1 MKKSLIIILVLSFAS
16 SISDAQ
22 EKAHQIYSKDG
33 NKISYKTMLFKMKNT
48 DVVLFGENHNDPIS
62 HWLQLEL
69 TKSLYEKHGEN
80 LMLGA
85 EMLESDDQFQLDEY
99 LLGFIRE
106 KDFEK
111 ESKLWPNH
119 KTDYKPLLSFA
130 KDNDLHFVATN
141 IPRRFANMVYR
152 FGIDTLEY
160 LPETSKQF
168 IAPLP
173 IAYDTS
179 LTCYK
184 EISGMLEGH
193 SGENLPKSQ
202 AIKDATMAHFIHKN
216 MKGNTKFLHYH
227 GSYHS
232 KYHESIMWYLLQL
245 DSDLD
250 ITTIEVVEQA
260 DISEFDKELIGN
272 ADFFIVVDEDMC
284 KTH

>member
-33 NKISYKTMLFKMKNT
+33 NKISYKTMLFKMKNA

-69 TKSLYEKHGEN
+69 TKSLHEKHGEN

-85 EMLESDDQFQLDEY
+85 EMLESDDQLKLNEY

-111 ESKLWPNH
+111 ESKLWTNH
-119 KTDYKPLLSFA
+119 KTDYRPLVSFA
-130 KDNDLHFVATN
+130 KDNTLHFVATN

-173 IAYDTS
+173 IDYDTS
-179 LTCYK
+179 LYCYK
-184 EISGMLEGH
+184 EISVMAEGH
-193 SGENLPKSQ
+193 GGENLSKSQ

-260 DISEFDKELIGN
+260 NISEFDKELIGD

>member
-22 EKAHQIYSKDG
+22 EKAHQIYSKNG
-33 NKISYKTMLFKMKNT
+33 NKISYKTMLFKMKNA

-69 TKSLYEKHGEN
+69 TKSLHEKHGEN

-130 KDNDLHFVATN
+130 KENNLYFVATN

-184 EISGMLEGH
+184 ELSGMLEGH
-193 SGENLPKSQ
+193 GGENLPKSQ

>member
-1 MKKSLIIILVLSFAS
+1 MKKSLIIIIALSFIS
-16 SISDAQ
+16 SILDAQ

-33 NKISYKTMLFKMKNT
+33 NKISYKTMLFKMKNA

-69 TKSLYEKHGEN
+69 TKSLHEKHGTN

-111 ESKLWPNH
+111 ESKLWPNY

-173 IAYDTS
+173 IVYDTS

-184 EISGMLEGH
+184 EISVMAEGH
-193 SGENLPKSQ
+193 GGENLPKSQ
-202 AIKDATMAHFIHKN
+202 AIKDATMAYFIHVN
-216 MKGNTKFLHYH
+216 MKEETKFLHYN

>member
-1 MKKSLIIILVLSFAS
+1 MKKTLIIILVLSFAS

-33 NKISYKTMLFKMKNT
+33 KKISYKTMLFKMKNT

-69 TKSLYEKHGEN
+69 TKSLYEKHGKN

-130 KDNDLHFVATN
+130 KENNLYFVATN

-184 EISGMLEGH
+184 EISVMGGH
-193 SGENLPKSQ
+193 GGENLPKSQ

>member
-1 MKKSLIIILVLSFAS
+1 MKRSLIIILALSFVS
-16 SISDAQ
+16 SISNSQ
-22 EKAHQIYSKDG
+22 EKAYQLYSKDG
-33 NKISYKTMLFKMKNT
+33 DKTSYKTMLFKIKNA

-69 TKSLYEKHGEN
+69 TKSLHDKHGAN

-85 EMLESDDQFQLDEY
+85 EMLESDDQSKLDEY

-111 ESKLWPNH
+111 ESKIWSNH
-119 KTDYKPLLSFA
+119 KTDYRPLVRFA
-130 KDNDLHFVATN
+130 KNNNLYFVATN

-152 FGIDTLEY
+152 FGIDTLGY
-160 LPETSKQF
+160 LPDQSKQF

-179 LTCYK
+179 LQCYK
-184 EISGMLEGH
+184 EISIIAEGH
-193 SGENLPKSQ
+193 GGENLPKSQ
-202 AIKDATMAHFIHKN
+202 AIKDATMAYFIHKN
-216 MKGNTKFLHYH
+216 MKGDTKFLHYH

-232 KYHESIMWYLLQL
+232 KYYESIMWYLLQL

-250 ITTIEVVEQA
+250 IITIEVVEQS
-260 DISEFDKELIGN
+260 DISEFDKGLIGN

>member
-1 MKKSLIIILVLSFAS
+1 
-16 SISDAQ
+16 
-22 EKAHQIYSKDG
+22 
-33 NKISYKTMLFKMKNT
+33 MKNA

-69 TKSLYEKHGEN
+69 TKSLHEKHGEN

-130 KDNDLHFVATN
+130 KENNLYFVATN

-184 EISGMLEGH
+184 EISVMAGGH
-193 SGENLPKSQ
+193 GGENLPKSQ

>member
-1 MKKSLIIILVLSFAS
+1 MKKILVVTLLYCSIASLSFG
-16 SISDAQ
+16 Q
-22 EKAHQIYSKDG
+22 EKAHQIYNKDG
-33 NKISYKTMLFKMKNT
+33 NKISYKTMLFKIKNA

-69 TKSLYEKHGEN
+69 TKSLHEKHGSN

-85 EMLESDDQFQLDEY
+85 EMIASDNQVVLDEY
-99 LLGFIRE
+99 LLGYSRE

-111 ESKLWPNH
+111 EAKIWPNH
-119 KTDYKPLLSFA
+119 KTDYRPLLSFA
-130 KDNDLHFVATN
+130 RENKLHFVATN

-152 FGIDTLEY
+152 FGIDTLTY
-160 LPETSKQF
+160 LPEASKQF

-179 LTCYK
+179 LHCYK
-184 EISGMLEGH
+184 EISIKAGGH
-193 SGENLPKSQ
+193 GGENFPKSQ
-202 AIKDATMAHFIHKN
+202 AIKDATMAHFINDN
-216 MKGNTKFLHYH
+216 MKENTKFIHYN

-232 KYHESIMWYLLQL
+232 KYYESIMWYLLQL
-245 DSDLD
+245 NKELS

-260 DISEFDKELIGN
+260 DISEFDKKLLGN